1 MSMNKGAIERGVYVI
16 ADVLL
21 VAGAIAVGL
30 LAFGINVFQGGL
42 VQQYAP
48 VLLKPLQ
55 IAIGLAG
62 VIGLY
67 QLVTGCKCC
76 CK

>member
-1 MSMNKGAIERGVYVI
+1 MNKGMIERVI
-16 ADVLL
+16 FVTADVLL

-62 VIGLY
+62 AIGLY
-67 QLVTGCKCC
+67 QLVAGCRDC

>member
-1 MSMNKGAIERGVYVI
+1 MNKGMIERSVYVI

-48 VLLKPLQ
+48 MLLKPLQ

>member
-1 MSMNKGAIERGVYVI
+1 MDKGMLERGVYVI

>member
-1 MSMNKGAIERGVYVI
+1 MDKGMLERGVYVV